1 MKPLH
6 LFCIACLYLFS
17 TSTYAAIL
25 LGSGQL
31 LDNNTFLPAGSTSS
45 TAHLLYSYSNSA
57 SDPRSAR
64 FDEVL
69 TNSSAGTTFIYNSG
83 TEFDKAAALLTNGLL
98 DVVWGFPST
107 SGSGSG
113 HFESTL
119 FSDDLSLNGID
130 FEGYNISSIHWTI
143 DSFLIES
150 DKNYR
155 TTISSS
161 ISIYG
166 TAVVPIPPAFW
177 LFGSGLLGLTG
188 LARRK
193 KAA

>member
-1 MKPLH
+1 MKKIRL
-6 LFCIACLYLFS
+6 LGAACACLLS
-17 TSTYAAIL
+17 IPTHAATL

-31 LDNNTFLPAGSTSS
+31 LDNYIFIPAGSTSS
-45 TAHLLYSYSNSA
+45 TARLRYTYDTSA
-57 SDPRSAR
+57 IDPETAR

-69 TNSSAGTTFIYNSG
+69 TNSSSGTTFIYNSG
-83 TEFDKAAALLTNGLL
+83 TEFDKAVTLLTNGSL
-98 DVVWGFPST
+98 DTIYGFPST
-107 SGSGSG
+107 YESGSG

-130 FEGYNISSIHWTI
+130 FEGYNITSIHWTI

-166 TAVVPIPPAFW
+166 TAVVPIPPALW
-177 LFGSGLLGLTG
+177 LFGSGLLGLFG
-188 LARRK
+188 ISRRK
-193 KAA
+193 KLA